1 MEVRMKAKTLGLAAL
16 VNVMLVVVGT
26 SSAQTARTAA
36 FTLND
41 SSRASSIGAVKSPDD
56 RTITDPKSLNSRSNP
71 NAGPIEI
78 DELFYTRNVS
88 GPAWSPEGRE
98 VVFSTNLSGR
108 MNLWKVSADGGW
120 PIQLSQSDD
129 RQSLPAWSPDGKWIV
144 YQQDYAGG
152 NYHDLFAI
160 PAKGGNAVNL
170 TNTKDVRETNPL
182 WSPDG
187 ATIAFQH
194 KPRTSGA
201 INLALMDWSTHAVQL
216 VTREQA
222 EDRYWQP
229 ITWSRDGHYILAV
242 RFHISR
248 NDSSVYRIEAGTGK
262 AEELT
267 PHSGRIRYIAGSI
280 SPDGNVA
287 LIASS
292 EKGGF
297 DNVAL
302 LDIPSRKLTWVT
314 DLKCDARPGE
324 FSPKGDQFTYLV
336 NEDGRTDLY
345 VVDRTT
351 MRAARIDHPPG
362 ISLFGASLFGE
373 IPKSF
378 SPSGDRLILSHEN
391 SQRPNDLWIYDVRS
405 GSSKQLTFSALAA
418 VQPDRIPPSHLV
430 HYRSFDGKIISAFLW
445 LPDNMK
451 RDGSNPGIVLPHGGP
466 AVQTLDF
473 FNREAAALAS
483 RGYVCIAPNVRGS
496 SGYGIEFRQASRRD
510 FGGGDLQDEV
520 YAARFLAD
528 TGYVNSKKI
537 GITGSSYG
545 GYMTLMAIGKTPDLW
560 AAGVE
565 RSGIINWFT
574 MLQHQDPRLQAF

>member
-1 MEVRMKAKTLGLAAL
+1 
-16 VNVMLVVVGT
+16 
-26 SSAQTARTAA
+26 
-36 FTLND
+36 
-41 SSRASSIGAVKSPDD
+41 
-56 RTITDPKSLNSRSNP
+56 
-71 NAGPIEI
+71 
-78 DELFYTRNVS
+78 
-88 GPAWSPEGRE
+88 
-98 VVFSTNLSGR
+98 
-108 MNLWKVSADGGW
+108 
-120 PIQLSQSDD
+120 
-129 RQSLPAWSPDGKWIV
+129 
-144 YQQDYAGG
+144 
-152 NYHDLFAI
+152 
-160 PAKGGNAVNL
+160 
-170 TNTKDVRETNPL
+170 
-182 WSPDG
+182 
-187 ATIAFQH
+187 
-194 KPRTSGA
+194 
-201 INLALMDWSTHAVQL
+201 
-216 VTREQA
+216 
-222 EDRYWQP
+222 
-229 ITWSRDGHYILAV
+229 
-242 RFHISR
+242 
-248 NDSSVYRIEAGTGK
+248 
-262 AEELT
+262 
-267 PHSGRIRYIAGSI
+267 IRYIAGSI

-314 DLKCDARPGE
+314 DLQWDARPGE
-324 FSPKGDQFTYLV
+324 FSPKGDRFTYLV

-418 VQPDRIPPSHLV
+418 VQPDWIPPSHLV

-496 SGYGIEFRQASRRD
+496 SGYGIEFRQASRRE

-520 YAARFLAD
+520 YAASFLAD

-574 MLQHQDPRLQAF
+574 MLQHQDPRLQALQRSEMGDPVQNRKLYEDMSPITYFPQD